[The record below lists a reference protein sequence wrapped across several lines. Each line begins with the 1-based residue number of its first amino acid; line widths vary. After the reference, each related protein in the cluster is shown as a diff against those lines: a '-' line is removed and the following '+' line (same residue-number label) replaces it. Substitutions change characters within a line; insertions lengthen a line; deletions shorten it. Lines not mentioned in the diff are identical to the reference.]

1 MVSATD
7 LEERQLAQKLKWDR
21 PKAYL
26 DDILFRVQQD
36 DSPWDGGDD
45 YFTLY
50 KDEKLIDQY
59 EHFFAERPSF
69 KAERI
74 FELGMWDGGSVVF
87 WHEFFLPLKHVAIDL
102 ADRADSPYF
111 DKYIRSHGR
120 EGRVR
125 TFWSTNQG
133 DAPRLRQLLSTE
145 FDGPLDLVLD
155 DASHFYGPSRRSF
168 EILFPAL
175 RLGGLYIIEDWAWAH
190 WPEHWNMFANE
201 IPLTKLIFDLVEAAG
216 SSRDWIARITVFQ
229 GFTVIERG
237 PATGASDDW
246 RLEDHVLTMPRRTI
260 VRTAL
265 AKLRKSIRDAM

>member
-1 MVSATD
+1 
-7 LEERQLAQKLKWDR
+7 LKERQLAQNLRWDR

-50 KDEKLIDQY
+50 KDD
-59 EHFFAERPSF
+59 EHFFAGRPSF

-87 WHEFFLPLKHVAIDL
+87 WQEFFSPLKHVAIDL

-125 TFWSTNQG
+125 TFRSTNQG
-133 DAPRLRQLLSTE
+133 DASRLRKLLSTE

-155 DASHFYGPSRRSF
+155 DASYFYGRR
-168 EILFPAL
+168 
-175 RLGGLYIIEDWAWAH
+175 GGASK
-190 WPEHWNMFANE
+190 FCS
-201 IPLTKLIFDLVEAAG
+201 PLCARAAYT
-216 SSRDWIARITVFQ
+216 SSRI
-229 GFTVIERG
+229 GRG
-237 PATGASDDW
+237 RTGPS
-246 RLEDHVLTMPRRTI
+246 TGICSQT
-260 VRTAL
+260 
-265 AKLRKSIRDAM
+265 KSL